1 MEINKLN
8 YEEAIQELESILE
21 ELDKGECSLEESLEK
36 YKIGIKLYQHCNK
49 ILSKAEGEIKIVL
62 EDEEKS
68 FGQLDFIKEVEED
81 Y

>member
-8 YEEAIQELESILE
+8 YEEAIKELESILE
-21 ELDKGECSLEESLEK
+21 QLDNGECSLDESLEK
-36 YKIGIKLYQHCNK
+36 YKTGIRLYKHCNK
-49 ILSKAEGEIKIVL
+49 ILSKAEAEIKIVL

-68 FGQLDFIKEVEED
+68 LEQLDFIREVEEN

>member
-1 MEINKLN
+1 MEINKLS
-8 YEEAIQELESILE
+8 YEKAILELENVLE
-21 ELDKGECSLEESLEK
+21 QLDKGKCTLDESLEK
-36 YKIGIKLYQHCNK
+36 YKIALELYKHCNK
-49 ILSKAEGEIKIVL
+49 ILSKAEGEIKMVL